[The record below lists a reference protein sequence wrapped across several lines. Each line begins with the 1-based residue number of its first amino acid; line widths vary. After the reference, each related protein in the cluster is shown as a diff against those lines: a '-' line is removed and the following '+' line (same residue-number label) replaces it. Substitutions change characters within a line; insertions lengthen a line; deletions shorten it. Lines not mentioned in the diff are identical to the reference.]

1 MRLTTDYSKEAERKA
16 LNPSLGV
23 LGVAGAVE
31 NNKVRL
37 TNIPHWATL
46 NGEEIRQ
53 ELPYFEHFEF
63 INDFAAAGL

>member
-1 MRLTTDYSKEAERKA
+1 
-16 LNPSLGV
+16 
-23 LGVAGAVE
+23 VAGAVE

-37 TNIPHWATL
+37 TNIPHWALL

-53 ELPYFEHFEF
+53 ELPFFESFEF